1 MCRGT
6 AAAAGLV
13 LLRRGELDG
22 RLRRA
27 GGTVR
32 ARLRPRL
39 RTRTRPRTRPRTRH
53 RLHRPRPAAD
63 RAPRAPRTDRE
74 RLVAIRTGIKTT
86 RTPYTSP
93 LMILI

>member
-1 MCRGT
+1 MH
-6 AAAAGLV
+6 AIAI
-13 LLRRGELDG
+13 RRNPVWMDDVY
-22 RLRRA
+22 RL
-27 GGTVR
+27 
-32 ARLRPRL
+32 LRPRP
-39 RTRTRPRTRPRTRH
+39 RTRTRPRTRQ

>member
-32 ARLRPRL
+32 ARLRPRP
-39 RTRTRPRTRPRTRH
+39 RTRTRPRTRQ